1 MMRICLNLQKI
12 LCLGWLIMARNRM
25 IKPEFWSSEDIL
37 GLSIEARLF
46 FIGLWSFADDS
57 GVLPKKALTLKCQI
71 FPVDNVDV
79 KLILT
84 ELLNIGLLVEYS
96 VQGNVYI
103 QIKSWIKHQT
113 IQHPTYRYPLKC
125 GTIPIYGRHKKRTG
139 TDDVQYNNSTG
150 TDGVLPK
157 EKEKEKEKENKKENK
172 NTLSNP
178 TDKTIKK
185 ITKASDDLEFMAF
198 YNRYNHKKGKNQA
211 FKAWKKLN
219 KADKI
224 EAFEKVEHYFST
236 IKEGISKVHPSTYLN
251 QQRWTDE
258 LSHDMTKPRLST
270 GVNNLKDIL
279 QDTQMQNLEIYN
291 EPQTLALGNN
301 YDYR

>member
-1 MMRICLNLQKI
+1 
-12 LCLGWLIMARNRM
+12 MARNRM

-37 GLSIEARLF
+37 ELSIEARLF

-79 KLILT
+79 KSILT

-96 VQGNVYI
+96 VEGNVYI

-125 GTIPIYGRHKKRTG
+125 GTIPIYERYKKRTS
-139 TDDVQYNNSTG
+139 TDDVQYNNSTS

-157 EKEKEKEKENKKENK
+157 EKEKGKEKEKEKENKKENK
-172 NTLSNP
+172 NTLVNP
-178 TDKTIKK
+178 TDKPKAKNEAVLVIYREKFETWWKLYKK
-185 ITKASDDLEFMAF
+185 NTNKQ
-198 YNRYNHKKGKNQA
+198 QA
-211 FKAWKKLN
+211 FQQWVKLKDTELDKCINVAPSYSDSREKKFRKSPNLYIR
-219 KADKI
+219 DKL
-224 EAFEKVEHYFST
+224 F
-236 IKEGISKVHPSTYLN
+236 N
-251 QQRWTDE
+251 DE
-258 LSHDMTKPRLST
+258 IIIDKPTLSA

-291 EPQTLALGNN
+291 EPQTLALGDN